1 MRGNRTSTMRPS
13 GPSEPTWPA
22 SLAIGAGILLYFL
35 LPESVSAGP
44 RWLIPALEAILVIAL
59 TIAAPYRHRGE
70 QRAARI
76 WSLVLLGI
84 VNFAVLA
91 SLVLLVR
98 EVLNGGLPSG
108 GGLFRAGAVI
118 WLSMVV
124 GFGLTYWELD
134 RGGPAERGQPDQGE
148 PDFLFPQMGTHE
160 LGQGDWT
167 PGFLDYLYVSFTN
180 STAFSPT
187 DTLPLTTRA
196 KGLMMV
202 EALGAITIVVMVVGR
217 AVNVLH

>member
-1 MRGNRTSTMRPS
+1 
-13 GPSEPTWPA
+13 
-22 SLAIGAGILLYFL
+22 
-35 LPESVSAGP
+35 
-44 RWLIPALEAILVIAL
+44 
-59 TIAAPYRHRGE
+59 
-70 QRAARI
+70 
-76 WSLVLLGI
+76 
-84 VNFAVLA
+84 
-91 SLVLLVR
+91 
-98 EVLNGGLPSG
+98 
-108 GGLFRAGAVI
+108 
-118 WLSMVV
+118 
-124 GFGLTYWELD
+124 
-134 RGGPAERGQPDQGE
+134 
-148 PDFLFPQMGTHE
+148 MGTHE